1 MLKEYDDD
9 DDDKE
14 WKIIFEKHHLPL
26 LLPLDNNLLLSPH
39 CSHARESEAFMF
51 IVQFN
56 FYAIRV
62 YLFDVLCK
70 CFHFTVVDD
79 VFFFII
85 VCFGSTNYSMVHS
98 ALDYFYK

>member
-1 MLKEYDDD
+1 MVKDFDDD

-26 LLPLDNNLLLSPH
+26 LLPLDNNLLH
-39 CSHARESEAFMF
+39 CAQAKERSFVCAFMF

-70 CFHFTVVDD
+70 CFHFTVVVD